1 MELLKGKDSILLYKK
16 LIVRVRDIVK
26 IKYKI

>member
-16 LIVRVRDIVK
+16 LIVRVIDIVK